1 MKPCHG
7 VHEKV
12 SMCRLNMTYAN
23 KDDSI
28 YTSCTSGTEIQGQRY
43 IQGQSIM
50 FPSPRTQKHIVS
62 YLQHK
67 FYTVCLLEHL
77 MMKQSS

>member
-1 MKPCHG
+1 MKPCRG

-28 YTSCTSGTEIQGQRY
+28 YTSCTSGTE

>member
-28 YTSCTSGTEIQGQRY
+28 YTSCTSGTEIYTGT
-43 IQGQSIM
+43 INIM
-50 FPSPRTQKHIVS
+50 FPSPHTQKHIVS